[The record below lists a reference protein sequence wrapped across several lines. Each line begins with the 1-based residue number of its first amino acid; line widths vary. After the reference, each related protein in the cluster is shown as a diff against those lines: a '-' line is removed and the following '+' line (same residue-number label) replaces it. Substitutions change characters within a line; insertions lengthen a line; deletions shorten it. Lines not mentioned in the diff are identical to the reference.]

1 MKFLFSF
8 SLFALIWSA
17 YYLAKRKT
25 GGILTIT
32 DLLVCG
38 TVVFLCLITIAC
50 YLYRKYKT
58 KNKRKVNH
66 ILKNQIAAF
75 YKRLF

>member
-17 YYLAKRKT
+17 YYLAMRIT

-50 YLYRKYKT
+50 YLYRKYK
-58 KNKRKVNH
+58 
-66 ILKNQIAAF
+66 NQ
-75 YKRLF
+75 KQKES

>member
-17 YYLAKRKT
+17 DYLAKRKT

-50 YLYRKYKT
+50 YLYRKYK
-58 KNKRKVNH
+58 
-66 ILKNQIAAF
+66 NQ
-75 YKRLF
+75 KQKES

>member
-38 TVVFLCLITIAC
+38 TVVFLCPITIAC
-50 YLYRKYKT
+50 YLYRKYK
-58 KNKRKVNH
+58 
-66 ILKNQIAAF
+66 NQ
-75 YKRLF
+75 KQKES

>member
-8 SLFALIWSA
+8 SLFALTWSA

-38 TVVFLCLITIAC
+38 TVVLLCLITIAC
-50 YLYRKYKT
+50 YLYHKYK
-58 KNKRKVNH
+58 
-66 ILKNQIAAF
+66 NQ
-75 YKRLF
+75 KQKEG